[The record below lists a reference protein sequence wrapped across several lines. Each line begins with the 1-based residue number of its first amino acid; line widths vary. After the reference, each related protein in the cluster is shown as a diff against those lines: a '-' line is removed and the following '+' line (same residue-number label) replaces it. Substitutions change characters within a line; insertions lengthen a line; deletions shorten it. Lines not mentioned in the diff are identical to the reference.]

1 MLIKNSIKIQDCY
14 KFKETKLN
22 LTFDRQSYSR
32 EYYSLHKQQC
42 INYNKL
48 HKDKIKKMKAI
59 WFQKN
64 KERLRIKWGYKTR
77 YKTKNK
83 SISIYPATS
92 VSIKKCLVIFD

>member
-1 MLIKNSIKIQDCY
+1 MLIKNSIKIHDCY
-14 KFKETKLN
+14 KNKELG
-22 LTFDRQSYSR
+22 LATFDRQSYSR

-42 INYNKL
+42 LNYNKL

-83 SISIYPATS
+83 SISIYPPTS
-92 VSIKKCLVIFD
+92 VSIKPIVIDFN